1 MNNEGSNQNAQTRN
15 FFETHG
21 SGEIVTALD
30 VTLDMREDG
39 VKRFDLIRKKS
50 PIFKQA
56 LSIKGLKAHN
66 RSMRALTASTY
77 YIRCKKCENIPLVTQ
92 VVVFHT
98 KGMERFFED
107 GTHISAPFP
116 FDGWQV
122 KDGFH
127 FLIEFRCTHC
137 FEAHSTIATFKR
149 PIALLIQEYVKW
161 TNQHNQPKNESGSGF
176 MVKPSWIKTYFVEKK
191 IDLKYA
197 QKTASACIKRYLDI
211 KNARNK
217 HQLSGMSFDKEVIEG
232 ILDVIRNL
240 TPPIE
245 SETQFCGLI
254 KGVYFFTLVYYQD
267 KEYNFPH
274 LDPTS
279 NLPFSFNKLK
289 QEFKVTARKLTYDE
303 KKGLLASAILYV
315 ENVYKSLTLHPMTVP
330 DWVSSFGEFVSS
342 LFPNLK

>member
-1 MNNEGSNQNAQTRN
+1 MNNEGSYQNAQTRY

-30 VTLDMREDG
+30 ITLDMREDA

-50 PIFKQA
+50 PILEQA
-56 LSIKGLKAHN
+56 LSIKGLKTHN

-77 YIRCKKCENIPLVTQ
+77 YVRCKKCENIPLVTQ

-98 KGMERFFED
+98 EGMERFFED
-107 GTHISAPFP
+107 GTHVSASPP
-116 FDGWQV
+116 FDDWPV

-127 FLIEFRCTHC
+127 FLIEYRCTHC
-137 FEAHSTIATFKR
+137 FESNSTVVTFKR

-161 TNQHNQPKNESGSGF
+161 TNQHKDESSPGF
-176 MVKPSWIKTYFVEKK
+176 IAKPSWIKTYFVEKK
-191 IDLKYA
+191 IDLIYA
-197 QKTASACIKRYLDI
+197 QKAASACIKRYLDI
-211 KNARNK
+211 KSTRNK
-217 HQLSGMSFDKEVIEG
+217 RHLSGMSFDIEVIEG

-240 TPPIE
+240 IPPIE

-289 QEFKVTARKLTYDE
+289 QEFKVTARKLSHNE
-303 KKGLLASAILYV
+303 KKYLLASAILYI
-315 ENVYKSLTLHPMTVP
+315 ENVYKSLTLHPMTIP
-330 DWVSSFGEFVSS
+330 NWVSSYGGFVSS
-342 LFPNLK
+342 LFPNVK

>member
-1 MNNEGSNQNAQTRN
+1 MMMKMNNEGSYQNAQTKN

-116 FDGWQV
+116 FDDWQI

-127 FLIEFRCTHC
+127 FLIEYRCTHC

-161 TNQHNQPKNESGSGF
+161 TNQHNQHKNESGSEF

-232 ILDVIRNL
+232 IMVIRSGDVIPKITELVTKGTNESAFPSSCPSCGSEVKRDGVNL
-240 TPPIE
+240 ICTGSICRDRDIQSIRHWIKITEIE
-245 SETQFCGLI
+245 GLGP
-254 KGVYFFTLVYYQD
+254 KSVA
-267 KEYNFPH
+267 
-274 LDPTS
+274 
-279 NLPFSFNKLK
+279 KL
-289 QEFKVTARKLTYDE
+289 YDE
-303 KKGLLASAILYV
+303 GLVTHFADLFDSTLPK
-315 ENVYKSLTLHPMTVP
+315 NVLV
-330 DWVSSFGEFVSS
+330 G
-342 LFPNLK
+342 